1 MTNRVGKKREPVKKK
16 EEVVNP
22 SRSTGDRTTTQVY
35 FFFSTPKHTI
45 FRRPPFVRQLLLS
58 LPVAG
63 GKTGGLYGVGGL
75 QATLFTHP
83 LFRAPALR
91 LPTHPPPPCDYIGY
105 CLSLPPCRCRPR
117 VVRHRPV
124 NPSRTRQL
132 VVPSYNTCRT
142 QEQFVNIVIPNS
154 LIYQISVLLLFNC
167 RPSRVYVFCFLY
179 LYTNVS
185 SKTL

>member
-1 MTNRVGKKREPVKKK
+1 MTNCVGKKRELERRKK
-16 EEVVNP
+16 EGAVNP

-35 FFFSTPKHTI
+35 FFFRPLTI

-63 GKTGGLYGVGGL
+63 GKTGGLYGGL

-91 LPTHPPPPCDYIGY
+91 LPTRPPPPCDYIGY

-117 VVRHRPV
+117 VVRHRRPWTQV
-124 NPSRTRQL
+124 AHVTL
-132 VVPSYNTCRT
+132 VRAVQHVSYTGAAC
-142 QEQFVNIVIPNS
+142 Q
-154 LIYQISVLLLFNC
+154 
-167 RPSRVYVFCFLY
+167 Y
-179 LYTNVS
+179 LPQ
-185 SKTL
+185 